1 MFNTFSKLLISF
13 STVLPNDFIA
23 FVFKDMGFEIQS
35 FPEANNGSGNYRS
48 VMRVRRTLGNEDT
61 L

>member
-23 FVFKDMGFEIQS
+23 FVFKDNF
-35 FPEANNGSGNYRS
+35 
-48 VMRVRRTLGNEDT
+48 TLHSPLNLDLVT
-61 L
+61 LYIFISI